1 MFARYAIR
9 EVILGSAIG
18 IGLTMAAATWLTTGC
33 WIAPLLALG
42 AWLWFF
48 RDPPRRVPSDANV
61 LLSPADGVIVSI
73 ERRETSATHVVITIF
88 LSVFDVHLQRSPLP
102 GVVIAREHRPGRF
115 RNALDPR
122 SSAENESLTLTLRP
136 TSPGLPNLVRVRQ
149 IAGLIARRIVCRAEI
164 GQSLAAGERYGMIKF
179 GSRVELTLISEDS
192 WTIVARQRQRVSAGE
207 TILLR
212 RAGQGASPTS

>member
-1 MFARYAIR
+1 MFARYALR
-9 EVILGSAIG
+9 EVILGAAVG
-18 IGLTMAAATWLTTGC
+18 IGLTIAAATWLPTGFC
-33 WIAPLLALG
+33 IAPLLALG

-73 ERRETSATHVVITIF
+73 EQQPTSATHIVITIF
-88 LSVFDVHLQRSPLP
+88 LSVFDVHVQRSPLA
-102 GVVIAREHRPGRF
+102 GVVAAREHRPGRF

-136 TSPGLPNLVRVRQ
+136 TAPGLPNLVRVRQ

-179 GSRVELTLISEDS
+179 GSRVELTLISDDS

>member
-18 IGLTMAAATWLTTGC
+18 IGLTMAAAIWLPTGF
-33 WIAPLLALG
+33 WIAPVLALG

-48 RDPPRRVPSDANV
+48 RDPPRRIPSDTDV
-61 LLSPADGVIVSI
+61 LLAPADGVIVSI
-73 ERRETSATHVVITIF
+73 ERREKTATHVVITIF
-88 LSVFDVHLQRSPLP
+88 LSVFDVHVQRSPLA
-102 GVVIAREHRPGRF
+102 GVVVAREHRPGRF

-122 SSAENESLTLTLRP
+122 SSAENESLTLTLRAAAADP
-136 TSPGLPNLVRVRQ
+136 RGEVRVRQ
-149 IAGLIARRIVCRAEI
+149 IAGLIARRIVCRAEV

-179 GSRVELTLISEDS
+179 GSRVELTLIADDS
-192 WTIVARQRQRVSAGE
+192 WTIVARERQRVSAGE

-212 RAGQGASPTS
+212 RASQLGSPTS